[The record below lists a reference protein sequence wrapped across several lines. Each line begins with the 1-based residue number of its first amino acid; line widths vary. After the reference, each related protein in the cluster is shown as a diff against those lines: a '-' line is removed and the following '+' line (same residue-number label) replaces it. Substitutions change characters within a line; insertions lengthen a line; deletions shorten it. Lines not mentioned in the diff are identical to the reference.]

1 MAYEFLP
8 QLRNIHSTKRHTAR
22 TIVDDDFLFVIT
34 KVSNGPT
41 LKTVNK
47 ALKPIEPDYH
57 FFSGEKAQ
65 LLRSLDKIREEKA
78 FEISWEDNGEDICL
92 NEYPHLLYLLMRC
105 DNIADE
111 KGNKVSVNNDTTTME
126 LLLTKKDG
134 WIKPLLSVAGSTGF
148 QMLSDSFVMTE
159 GDNPEIRP
167 IAPVGENF
175 RQLEYFRQ
183 PLP

>member
-65 LLRSLDKIREEKA
+65 LLRSLDKIREERHLKSRGMTTA
-78 FEISWEDNGEDICL
+78 RIYASTNIHTCYIC
-92 NEYPHLLYLLMRC
+92 
-105 DNIADE
+105 
-111 KGNKVSVNNDTTTME
+111 S
-126 LLLTKKDG
+126 
-134 WIKPLLSVAGSTGF
+134 
-148 QMLSDSFVMTE
+148 
-159 GDNPEIRP
+159 
-167 IAPVGENF
+167 
-175 RQLEYFRQ
+175 
-183 PLP
+183 

>member
-34 KVSNGPT
+34 KVSDGPT

-78 FEISWEDNGEDICL
+78 FEILHCMERDGEIDGEILALFEQSKSWID
-92 NEYPHLLYLLMRC
+92 
-105 DNIADE
+105 
-111 KGNKVSVNNDTTTME
+111 K
-126 LLLTKKDG
+126 
-134 WIKPLLSVAGSTGF
+134 
-148 QMLSDSFVMTE
+148 
-159 GDNPEIRP
+159 
-167 IAPVGENF
+167 
-175 RQLEYFRQ
+175 
-183 PLP
+183 